1 MDGSANGY
9 PSYVVSDDAATH
21 QAHGLGIYSFFDL
34 GINIVEDNAM
44 TVPTTPGVTVD
55 DVGSVFLGGSGQ
67 ITHVING
74 VGATVNSSNAGTL
87 SPVVSYP

>member
-1 MDGSANGY
+1 MRPKPPFES
-9 PSYVVSDDAATH
+9 T
-21 QAHGLGIYSFFDL
+21 

-44 TVPTTPGVTVD
+44 TVPTTPGITVD
-55 DVGSVFLGGSGQ
+55 DVGSFLLGGSGQ

-87 SPVVSYP
+87 SPVVTYP